1 MMSRYLRV
9 VVSMSLFLSLWLVC
23 SPASHAQLR
32 PMVYTETYVETDVE
46 TVWDDWTTQDG
57 LESFFAPKAI
67 VEGKL
72 GGAYEVWF
80 LPDAP
85 KGQRGAEDGVLLG
98 WQDDSADGTRM
109 IQFTW
114 RMPPYMPEIVDSM
127 TVVQIWMIPTD
138 KDETRVRL
146 FHTGFG
152 DTPKWLEAEQYFE
165 TSWRAVLKQY
175 RQHIEA
181 ENKG

>member
-1 MMSRYLRV
+1 MTRLLTM
-9 VVSMSLFLSLWLVC
+9 FCLWAALMIA
-23 SPASHAQLR
+23 ASAEAQLR
-32 PMVYTETYVETDVE
+32 PMVYTDK
-46 TVWDDWTTQDG
+46 TVQGGIEEVWTDWTTAEG
-57 LESFFAPKAI
+57 LESFLAPKAI

-98 WQDDSADGTRM
+98 WQKDSPDGSRM

-114 RMPPYMPEIVDSM
+114 KMPPYMPAINESM
-127 TVVQIWMIPTD
+127 TVVQLWMIPAG
-138 KDETRVRL
+138 ETKTRLRL

-152 DTPKWLEAEQYFE
+152 DTAEWREAELYFE
-165 TSWRAVLKQY
+165 KAWPQILGTYAKHLS
-175 RQHIEA
+175 ETD
-181 ENKG
+181 

>member
-1 MMSRYLRV
+1 MSFRLNFKP
-9 VVSMSLFLSLWLVC
+9 SFLAILAVLILAV
-23 SPASHAQLR
+23 SPAAQAQLR
-32 PMVYTETYVETDVE
+32 PMVYTDTYVDADVE
-46 TVWDDWTTQDG
+46 TVWADWTTAEG

-72 GGAYEVWF
+72 GGAYEIWF
-80 LPDAP
+80 LPEAP

-98 WQDDSADGTRM
+98 WQDSSEDGTRM

-127 TVVQIWMIPTD
+127 TVVQVWMVPQGEN
-138 KDETRVRL
+138 KTRVRL

-152 DTPKWLEAEQYFE
+152 DTPQWLEAERYFE
-165 TSWRAVLKQY
+165 GSWNEVLKSY
-175 RQHIEA
+175 RAHIAA
-181 ENKG
+181 ENKE

>member
-1 MMSRYLRV
+1 
-9 VVSMSLFLSLWLVC
+9 MSLMIKTLLYLSQTLILLFLFCQS
-23 SPASHAQLR
+23 AYAQLR
-32 PMVYTETYVETDVE
+32 PMVYTDKVVSSDVE
-46 TVWDDWTTQDG
+46 TVWEDWTTAEG

-67 VEGKL
+67 VDGTL

-85 KGQRGAEDGVLLG
+85 KGQRGAEDGILLA
-98 WQDDSADGTRM
+98 WQTDSANGARM

-114 RMPPYMPEIVDSM
+114 RMPPYMPEIVESM
-127 TVVQIWMIPTD
+127 TVVQIWMVPMGED
-138 KDETRVRL
+138 KTRLRL

-152 DTPKWLEAEQYFE
+152 DTPQWLEARDYFQG
-165 TSWRAVLKQY
+165 SWSEVLKLY
-175 RQHIEA
+175 HAHIEK